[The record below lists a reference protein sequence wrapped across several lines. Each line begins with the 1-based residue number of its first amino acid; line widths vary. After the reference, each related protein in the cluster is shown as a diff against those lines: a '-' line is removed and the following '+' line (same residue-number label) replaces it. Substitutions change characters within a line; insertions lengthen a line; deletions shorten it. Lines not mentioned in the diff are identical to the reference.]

1 MRTNM
6 DDTGFEFDFPLGDE
20 RDSLTYQDVE
30 GEEITLIEDY
40 GEHDHLGDEYEF
52 VELRFDKDEF
62 QGYGETE
69 ADAEKFARNLDA
81 LQESGNF
88 EAVQWDPNYDNDG
101 QVVVLGATK
110 DRDALFEFTDDTD
123 FYLNR

>member
-1 MRTNM
+1 MRT
-6 DDTGFEFDFPLGDE
+6 DLDETGFEFDFPLGDE
-20 RDSLTYQDVE
+20 TDSLTYEDVE
-30 GEEITLIEDY
+30 GEEITLIDNY
-40 GEHDHLGDEYEF
+40 GEHQQFGEEYEF
-52 VELRFDKDEF
+52 VELKFDKDEF
-62 QGYGETE
+62 RGYGETE

-88 EAVQWDPNYDNDG
+88 DAVQWDPNYDNDG